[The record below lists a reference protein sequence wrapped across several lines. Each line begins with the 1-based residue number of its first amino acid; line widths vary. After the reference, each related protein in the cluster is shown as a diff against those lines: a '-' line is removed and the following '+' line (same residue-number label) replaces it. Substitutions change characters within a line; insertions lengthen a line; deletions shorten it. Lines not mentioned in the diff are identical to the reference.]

1 MLTCTCASGTAMPPF
16 IVLDRKTLNPTFTRG
31 EVPGTLYGL
40 STNGWMNQDLIH
52 HWFVKHF
59 LQYVPTRRPL
69 ILLMDGHSSN
79 YCPETIKMAAENKV
93 ILFILPPNTTHL
105 TQPLDR
111 ACFAPLKCAWKQE
124 CHQFLVKNPGKVVNR
139 LDFVQLFA
147 GAWYKAM
154 TISNITA
161 GFSVTGIYPFDHK
174 VAITKPPSGKSK
186 FKPTT
191 LAERSGLAYIP
202 FYSPMQ
208 PFKHKS
214 RTDSYSSTKLHS
226 TPAPHSSL
234 HHSDNSFD
242 MHMVTPIPVKPATAK
257 SKSNPAESS
266 LSTKQHW
273 HTPQRYSTTIS
284 KFLPFPKKAPS
295 KTTLSAGVV
304 LTSKENLKKLEEKGE
319 RRQISWKSNK
329 PELVKVCN
337 TCKKLIW
344 LCTL

>member
-1 MLTCTCASGTAMPPF
+1 MT
-16 IVLDRKTLNPTFTRG
+16 
-31 EVPGTLYGL
+31 
-40 STNGWMNQDLIH
+40 
-52 HWFVKHF
+52 
-59 LQYVPTRRPL
+59 
-69 ILLMDGHSSN
+69 
-79 YCPETIKMAAENKV
+79 
-93 ILFILPPNTTHL
+93 
-105 TQPLDR
+105 
-111 ACFAPLKCAWKQE
+111 
-124 CHQFLVKNPGKVVNR
+124 R

-147 GAWYKAM
+147 GAWYKGM

-161 GFSVTGIYPFDHK
+161 GFSVTCIYPFDRK
-174 VAITKPPSGKSK
+174 VAIPEPPSGKSK

-208 PFKHKS
+208 PFKHIS

-284 KFLPFPKKAPS
+284 KFLPLPKKAPS

-304 LTSKENLKKLEEKGE
+304 LTSKENLKKLEEKE
-319 RRQISWKSNK
+319 RKKADELEKQQARASKSMQCMHMAMHFMNS
-329 PELVKVCN
+329 CN
-337 TCKKLIW
+337 CLY
-344 LCTL
+344 L

>member
-1 MLTCTCASGTAMPPF
+1 
-16 IVLDRKTLNPTFTRG
+16 
-31 EVPGTLYGL
+31 
-40 STNGWMNQDLIH
+40 
-52 HWFVKHF
+52 
-59 LQYVPTRRPL
+59 
-69 ILLMDGHSSN
+69 
-79 YCPETIKMAAENKV
+79 MAAENKV

-124 CHQFLVKNPGKVVNR
+124 CHQFLVKHPGKVVNR

-161 GFSVTGIYPFDHK
+161 GFSVTGIYPFDRK
-174 VAITKPPSGKSK
+174 VAVPESHSGKSK

-214 RTDSYSSTKLHS
+214 RTDSYPSTKLHS

-234 HHSDNSFD
+234 HRSDNSFD

-257 SKSNPAESS
+257 SKSNPAEA
-266 LSTKQHW
+266 LNSTGTHLND
-273 HTPQRYSTTIS
+273 TAPQSVNFCHFPR
-284 KFLPFPKKAPS
+284 KLPAKP
-295 KTTLSAGVV
+295 LY
-304 LTSKENLKKLEEKGE
+304 ELE
-319 RRQISWKSNK
+319 
-329 PELVKVCN
+329 
-337 TCKKLIW
+337 
-344 LCTL
+344 